1 MTTTPDSA
9 TAAIFGAGITVLC
22 CHHQSIDR
30 LGTGL
35 TPTAFADDGVIEAVE
50 LPGPRSS
57 SGCSGIPR
65 RAPTPD
71 PLPRW
76 WSGPGP
82 SRHANGG
89 SITREVPGTVVSSPM
104 PKSGARKVVKPVAA
118 TVGILGTMASIW
130 WFALKP
136 RRKAKSKDA

>member
-1 MTTTPDSA
+1 M
-9 TAAIFGAGITVLC
+9 
-22 CHHQSIDR
+22 
-30 LGTGL
+30 
-35 TPTAFADDGVIEAVE
+35 
-50 LPGPRSS
+50 
-57 SGCSGIPR
+57 
-65 RAPTPD
+65 
-71 PLPRW
+71 
-76 WSGPGP
+76 
-82 SRHANGG
+82 